1 MDDNFIKWFILC
13 VTQKYATFNGRA
25 RRKEYWMF
33 CLVYFV
39 LSFIAAMVH
48 EYLNLILV
56 LVLFVPSLA
65 VAVRRLHDIG
75 KSAGWFLILLIPII
89 GWIYFL
95 YLMIKNSIPGENQYG
110 PNPKGI
116 EYNL

>member
-1 MDDNFIKWFILC
+1 MDDNFIKWFIIC

-48 EYLNLILV
+48 ESLNLILV
-56 LVLFVPSLA
+56 
-65 VAVRRLHDIG
+65 
-75 KSAGWFLILLIPII
+75 
-89 GWIYFL
+89 
-95 YLMIKNSIPGENQYG
+95 
-110 PNPKGI
+110 
-116 EYNL
+116 